1 MRRYILKYS
10 DKAGHP
16 LFPCFPAGEEGA
28 LSRRERG
35 KGNRFMGKGKSW
47 IAKYKKVWIPVL
59 ILVILLALGIGL
71 FFCLRPRPQEVQAGQ
86 ETPGSAEESGTPAQG
101 AAEGSAGQPDESR
114 TQGGG
119 SASSTAPGQ
128 GESSAAAGNAGGDS
142 STAASGNSSS
152 TAGGS
157 STVGGSGSGTAAHTH
172 SWANHTAVR
181 QVWVS
186 KMVTVDDYE
195 TKTIYGAQFYTVQ
208 PDGTMLSNGPVY
220 WIENGF
226 TMDDLKELI
235 KNALKNS
242 PGKDGIINGVYYG
255 NYVNRTKT
263 ERVKVGSHQEDQ
275 GHYENQTYVDY
286 QYCTVC
292 GARKTG

>member
-1 MRRYILKYS
+1 M
-10 DKAGHP
+10 
-16 LFPCFPAGEEGA
+16 E
-28 LSRRERG
+28 
-35 KGNRFMGKGKSW
+35 KGKSW
-47 IAKYKKVWIPVL
+47 IAKYKKIWIPVL

-71 FFCLRPRPQEVQAGQ
+71 FFCLRPRSQEVQAGQ
-86 ETPGSAEESGTPAQG
+86 ETPGSVEESGMPAQGTAEES
-101 AAEGSAGQPDESR
+101 AGQTDESR
-114 TQGGG
+114 TQGGTSG
-119 SASSTAPGQ
+119 SASSAAPGQ
-128 GESSAAAGNAGGDS
+128 GESSAAAGNAGGDG
-142 STAASGNSSS
+142 STAAGGNSSS

-172 SWANHTAVR
+172 NWANHTAVR

-220 WIENGF
+220 WFENGF
-226 TMDDLKELI
+226 TMDDLKELM

-242 PGKDGIINGVYYG
+242 PGKDGIINGIDYSQ
-255 NYVNRTKT
+255 YVNRTKT